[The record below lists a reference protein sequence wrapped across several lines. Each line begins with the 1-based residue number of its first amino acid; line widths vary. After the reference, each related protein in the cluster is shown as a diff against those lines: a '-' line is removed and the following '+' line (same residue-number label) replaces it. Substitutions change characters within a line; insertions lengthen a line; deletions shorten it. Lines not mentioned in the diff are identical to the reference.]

1 MKIVKFAGRQ
11 NSTGTPVAIAK
22 GVPGGGYVGLRSY
35 NFSYPDTCIKFGT
48 KEVLEDKTMFID
60 FKSNELHVLYL
71 NEDEELYAPSSYYP
85 FDLIYYNKEQFSQSQ
100 ASPINLTGTIQLNQQ

>member
-11 NSTGTPVAIAK
+11 NANGVPVAIAK
-22 GVPGGGYVGLRSY
+22 GVPGGGYVGIRSY
-35 NFSYPDTCIKFGT
+35 NFNYPNTFHKFGT
-48 KEVLEDKTMFID
+48 KEVLEDKEMFIE
-60 FKSNELHVLYL
+60 FKANDLHVFYL
-71 NEDEELYAPSSYYP
+71 NEGEELFAPSTYYP